1 MKNNIKLLKK
11 IAAGCL
17 LAVFI
22 YSSCVDDSYLIDG
35 GKSNPYYD
43 GNMMEFLES
52 RPDYF
57 TDLVEIIKLAGME
70 DIIKNENITFF
81 APTDWS
87 IRSSFNYLNAA
98 WYRMGHDSIKSF
110 SQIKPKVWREVLAMY
125 IVKDK
130 YLLKDIPQ
138 IDTTAISVYPG
149 QAFLSYDK
157 VPMNMGVVYYD
168 ANNVKYAGARQIIY
182 SYVYDF
188 TTGDMKNAYVAT
200 SDIQPTNGVVHVIRL
215 TGHAFGFEPYL
226 FASKAINATIDPAPD
241 N

>member
-1 MKNNIKLLKK
+1 MKNNIKLWKK
-11 IAAGCL
+11 IVGCCL
-17 LAVFI
+17 LAVLM
-22 YSSCVDDSYLIDG
+22 YNCADDSYLIDG
-35 GKSNPYYD
+35 GKANPYYN
-43 GNMMEFLES
+43 GNMMQYLES

-57 TDLVEIIKLAGME
+57 KDLVEVIRLSGME
-70 DIIKNENITFF
+70 DVFENEEITFF

-87 IRSSFNYLNAA
+87 IRGSFNYLNRV

-110 SQIKPKVWREVLAMY
+110 NQIKPEVWREMLSMY

-138 IDTTAISVYPG
+138 IDTTAIAAYPG
-149 QAFLSYDK
+149 QAFLSYGQQ
-157 VPMNMGVVYYD
+157 PMNMGVVYYD

-188 TTGDMKNAYVAT
+188 TIGDMKNAYVAT
-200 SDIQPTNGVVHVIRL
+200 SDIQPTNGVVHVLRL
-215 TGHAFGFEPYL
+215 PDHAFGFEPYL
-226 FASKAINATIDPAPD
+226 FATKAINATIETEPD